1 MRPRPRCAKTL
12 VAEVQLVERRRIG
25 VKIEA
30 GRGPVLRCR
39 GWRQEALLRLLE
51 NALETAEN
59 PDELVVYMGN
69 AKAARDWES
78 YDRIVRALRQLS
90 DTETL
95 VVQSGKPIARF
106 HTGRGGPL
114 VIMASGNLVGAQS
127 DPDHYRDLL
136 ERGLTM
142 SPGMTAGSWQ
152 YIGGQAN
159 LQSTYETF
167 AAAGRQF
174 FGGALGGRWIVTAG
188 LGKTS
193 QAQAI
198 AGKLA
203 GAAILVVEA
212 DPDRVRQAADAG
224 VVDLATDDLD
234 QAVEWCEEAKQAHR
248 PLAVALEGNAAEIL
262 PALVHLHVIPDITTD
277 QTTPDPHR
285 GYFPAGLTVRE
296 ALALR
301 RRRPDQVEQRALDSL
316 KTHVGALLELRRR
329 GSIVFEFG
337 NGLRGMAR
345 QAGLVQAME
354 VPSYI
359 ELLIRPMFCLGMG
372 PCRWIAL
379 SGDPEDRARIDE
391 IVLAEFPAEHP
402 AAAWIRTSK
411 GLNFP
416 GLPARIAWL
425 GHGERSRLALL
436 VNQAVAD
443 GRISAPVAFS
453 RDHLDSG
460 STAIPFRENERMEDG
475 SDVIADWPLL
485 NAMLNASAGADLVAI
500 HAHAGFG
507 VSSGVTIVADG
518 TPDAARRLADVLDA
532 DSGLGV
538 ARHADAGYE
547 TAISLAADSDF
558 GVMPAGGRRARSA

>member
-1 MRPRPRCAKTL
+1 M
-12 VAEVQLVERRRIG
+12 VERKRAGIR
-25 VKIEA
+25 IEA
-30 GRGPVLRCR
+30 GRGTALRCR

-69 AKAARDWES
+69 AKAARDWDS
-78 YDRIVRALRQLS
+78 YDRIVAALRTLA

-95 VVQSGKPIARF
+95 VVQSGKPVAHF

-127 DPDHYRDLL
+127 DPDHHRDLL

-174 FGGALGGRWIVTAG
+174 FGGSLAGRWIATAG

-193 QAQAI
+193 RAQAI

-212 DPDRVRQAADAG
+212 DPDRVRQAADEKL
-224 VVDLATDDLD
+224 VDLATDDLGK
-234 QAVEWCEEAKQAHR
+234 AVEWCLEAKQAHR
-248 PLAVALEGNAAEIL
+248 SLAVALEGNAAEVM
-262 PALVHLHVIPDITTD
+262 PELVHLHVVPDIATD

-285 GYFPAGLTVRE
+285 GYVPAGLAAHE
-296 ALALR
+296 AHALL
-301 RRRPDQVEQRALDSL
+301 RRRPDQVETRALDSL
-316 KTHVGALLELRRR
+316 KKHVGALLELRRR
-329 GSIVFEFG
+329 GAVVFEFG

-345 QAGLVQAME
+345 QAGLLQALE
-354 VPSYI
+354 LPSYI
-359 ELLIRPMFCLGMG
+359 ELVIRPMFCQGMG

-379 SGDPEDRARIDE
+379 SGDPADKARIDE

-402 AAAWIRTSK
+402 AAAWIRASA
-411 GLNFP
+411 GMSFP

-436 VNQAVAD
+436 VNEAVAE
-443 GRISAPVAFS
+443 GRLSAPIAFS
-453 RDHLDSG
+453 RDHLDAG
-460 STAIPFRENERMEDG
+460 STAIPFRENERMLDG
-475 SDVIADWPLL
+475 SDVVADWPLL
-485 NAMLNASAGADLVAI
+485 NALLNAAAGADLVAI

-507 VSSGVTIVADG
+507 VSSGVTVTADG
-518 TPDAARRLADVLDA
+518 TPDAAKRIAAVLDA

-547 TAISLAADSDF
+547 AATALAAT
-558 GVMPAGGRRARSA
+558 AGINIAGPSSPT